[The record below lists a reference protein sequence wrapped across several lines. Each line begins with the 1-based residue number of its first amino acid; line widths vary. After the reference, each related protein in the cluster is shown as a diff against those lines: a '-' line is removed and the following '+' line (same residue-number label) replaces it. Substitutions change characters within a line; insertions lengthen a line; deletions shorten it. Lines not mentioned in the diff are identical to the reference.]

1 MRLLSCDTSANRVW
15 TSALPDSG
23 LLYELSRLQHGDA
36 GRLNVDYLH
45 WITAALGLSIVH
57 TLLDRIMITTCI

>member
-15 TSALPDSG
+15 TSALPDNG
-23 LLYELSRLQHGDA
+23 LLYELSWLQHDDA
-36 GRLNVDYLH
+36 GRLNVGYLH